1 MPFTVNGF
9 GTSLCGSRG
18 DVGWGS
24 KDGMEWL
31 VAAFMPVIPIKAV
44 HTFDWNGNQYRAIPI
59 KWSFDLVARTFLGR
73 WVWGLGGIGVL
84 LLFVGVID
92 IANQRSMGLGL
103 LVAAVPF
110 IALAILLSVALR
122 WTDARNKA
130 IRRVLGANTI
140 GHCDPAYLPIDV
152 LKEMAGEAPLAHG
165 TDTFADAAHAYLRR
179 RCYARAMWAARV
191 SVALEDRAEG
201 ESLTD
206 MILED
211 PDVMAAIEEVRR
223 DAKRWQPLMFAG
235 EPEPTQE
242 APDRLVDVLPAE
254 PDNRIRPG

>member
-92 IANQRSMGLGL
+92 IANQRSMGL
-103 LVAAVPF
+103 
-110 IALAILLSVALR
+110 
-122 WTDARNKA
+122 
-130 IRRVLGANTI
+130 
-140 GHCDPAYLPIDV
+140 
-152 LKEMAGEAPLAHG
+152 
-165 TDTFADAAHAYLRR
+165 
-179 RCYARAMWAARV
+179 
-191 SVALEDRAEG
+191 
-201 ESLTD
+201 
-206 MILED
+206 
-211 PDVMAAIEEVRR
+211 
-223 DAKRWQPLMFAG
+223 
-235 EPEPTQE
+235 
-242 APDRLVDVLPAE
+242 
-254 PDNRIRPG
+254 